1 MLYLIFGHDLN
12 GKRLNGDFLN
22 VILLKFALDGG
33 MITIANYLI

>member
-22 VILLKFALDGG
+22 VVLLKFVLDEG
-33 MITIANYLI
+33 MIAIANDLI